1 MDAKY
6 TGMTPQL
13 YQYLV
18 EHGTPRDAVLKD
30 LSEETAKLGPISMME
45 VAPEQ
50 GAFMTMLVR
59 AIGAR
64 SAIEVGTFTGYS
76 AVCIARG
83 LAPGGKLLCCDI
95 SDEWPKVSRKYF
107 ERAGLSDR
115 IELRIAPAIE
125 TLRALPAG
133 ETVDLAFIDADKSG
147 YRAYYEEILKRLR
160 PNGLILFDNVL
171 WQGQV
176 IDPSASSDD
185 TKAIRELNDF
195 LAGDRRVDA
204 VMLSVSDGLTIVRK
218 RAAGETK
225 S

>member
-95 SDEWPKVSRKYF
+95 SDEWPKVARKYF

-125 TLRALPAG
+125 TLRKLPAG
-133 ETVDLAFIDADKSG
+133 ETVDFAFIDADKSG

-176 IDPSASSDD
+176 IDPSANSDD
-185 TKAIRELNDF
+185 TRAIRELNDF

>member
-30 LSEETAKLGPISMME
+30 LSDETSKLGPISMME
-45 VAPEQ
+45 IAPEQ
-50 GAFMTMLVR
+50 GAFMTLLVR

-95 SDEWPKVSRKYF
+95 SEEWPKVARKYF
-107 ERAGLSDR
+107 ARAGVTDR

-133 ETVDLAFIDADKSG
+133 ETVDFAFIDADKSG

-176 IDPSASSDD
+176 IDPSANSDD
-185 TKAIRELNDF
+185 TRAIRELNDF

-204 VMLSVSDGLTIVRK
+204 VMLSVSDGLTVVRK
-218 RAAGETK
+218 RAAGE
-225 S
+225 